1 MLIIIILSIAWA
13 LSFVW
18 NLHFEWKSFSPKRI
32 EKIEA
37 YMQLDIPDDVEM
49 TVFRKSTGLGDGE
62 VSGYIHGELYRTLYF
77 ETMCNLLGLAVSRKC
92 RRMGLGRK
100 LVQTCE
106 EWAKQNGVHLMRVNS
121 GMGRTGAHDF
131 YRDMGYTDEKE
142 QKRFLK
148 RL

>member
-1 MLIIIILSIAWA
+1 MDISVRNVTAEDAPNVCRICCEDLGYDCDETLVLQRITELDLTSEVV
-13 LSFVW
+13 FVA
-18 NLHFEWKSFSPKRI
+18 E
-32 EKIEA
+32 
-37 YMQLDIPDDVEM
+37 V
-49 TVFRKSTGLGDGE
+49 DGE

>member
-1 MLIIIILSIAWA
+1 MDISVRNVTAEDAPYVCRICCEDLGYECDETLVLQRITELD
-13 LSFVW
+13 LTREVVFVA
-18 NLHFEWKSFSPKRI
+18 E
-32 EKIEA
+32 
-37 YMQLDIPDDVEM
+37 V
-49 TVFRKSTGLGDGE
+49 DGE